1 MAIKK
6 SNIAVVALVCV
17 LLVAVMAIFGTSNHA
32 STRLQ
37 GHVEARELIVSSK
50 VPGRIGSIMVERGQR
65 VSVNDLIFT
74 IESPE
79 LDAKLRQAEA
89 GRDAVAA
96 IARQA
101 EVGAREQEI
110 AIARESWEKAKV
122 AEELFRNTYERIQA
136 LYDSGVVAL
145 QHRDEAYAQWQ
156 ASKLTTQSA
165 QQFYDMVQEGTR
177 DELVEAARAE
187 AAMADAAV
195 DEVNVFQADTQIFSW
210 LDGEVSNV
218 IMHPGE
224 IVPPGFPVVTLVNM
238 SEAYVILAVRE
249 DLLAHFSMGNIVQGD
264 IPSLGLTNVDFE
276 VRHIAVMGDFATW
289 RATDTRQGWDLR
301 TFEVELVP
309 VEPIDEWRV
318 GMSVL
323 VTVGGE

>member
-1 MAIKK
+1 MRDKK
-6 SNIAVVALVCV
+6 IVLGLGFVVILSTV
-17 LLVAVMAIFGTSNHA
+17 LLFGLDHA
-32 STRLQ
+32 ETQRLQ
-37 GHVEARELIVSSK
+37 GHVEAREIIVSSK
-50 VPGRIGSIMVERGQR
+50 IPGRLGSVMVERGQQ
-65 VSVNDLIFT
+65 VTVNDLIFT

-101 EVGAREQEI
+101 ETGARAQEV
-110 AIARESWEKAKV
+110 AIAHESWQKAMV
-122 AEELFRNTYERIQA
+122 AEELFRNTYQRIQA
-136 LYDSGVVAL
+136 LYDAGVVAL

-177 DELVEAARAE
+177 DELIDAARAE

-210 LDGEVSNV
+210 LDGEVANV

-224 IVPPGFPVVTLVNM
+224 IVPPGFPVVTIVDM
-238 SEAYVILAVRE
+238 QQAYVVLAVRE
-249 DLLAHFSMGNIVQGD
+249 DLLTQFAVDSVILAE
-264 IPSLGLTNVDFE
+264 IPALGRSNVE
-276 VRHIAVMGDFATW
+276 LRVRHVAVMGDFATW
-289 RATDTRQGWDLR
+289 RATDTRQGWDMR
-301 TFEVELVP
+301 TFEVELEP
-309 VEPIDEWRV
+309 VDAPDDWRV

-323 VTVGGE
+323 IDVNG